1 MSLYHAGQSKAL
13 WSHSRKQFVFIHGKK
28 GRLQQ
33 GGDAEDTERAPQD
46 SAVCVRGQSGGGEGR
61 RGSSFWRTIL
71 THIFQVFFF
80 FFLEPLIFQRKIMP
94 GLLSWSHSYYLMLT
108 LNYLE
113 DFTTTP
119 GKQKRRLLESLS
131 LCLSSDR
138 LSISQDLFS
147 MYWSTCNF
155 HSFER
160 WHFEVIAK

>member
-1 MSLYHAGQSKAL
+1 MC
-13 WSHSRKQFVFIHGKK
+13 K
-28 GRLQQ
+28 GAEWWWGGAERLLLLENDT
-33 GGDAEDTERAPQD
+33 DAHL
-46 SAVCVRGQSGGGEGR
+46 SG
-61 RGSSFWRTIL
+61 
-71 THIFQVFFF
+71 FFF

-147 MYWSTCNF
+147 MY
-155 HSFER
+155 
-160 WHFEVIAK
+160 